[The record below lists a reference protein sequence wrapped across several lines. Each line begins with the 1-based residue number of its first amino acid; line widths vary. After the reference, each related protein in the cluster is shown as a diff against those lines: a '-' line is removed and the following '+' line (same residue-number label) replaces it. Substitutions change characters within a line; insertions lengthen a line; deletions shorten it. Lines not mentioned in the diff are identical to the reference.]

1 MKGVTTVYLSVVLAF
16 LTGCSTMKKLS
27 SGTTVYHYANGFVT
41 DSDNKIVAHYAN
53 GFVTKYSD
61 IATPKHIKI
70 NSDLELF
77 KLTPDCY
84 LYTAWA
90 DMGHWGRVGSN
101 GLVVISKAKALL
113 IDSPTLASQTVEL
126 AWWFDNNLT
135 VTFESFIPGHWHDD
149 CVGGLAWLNRNGA
162 KTYANRLTNE
172 ILASKGL
179 EQSNVSFSDSLSIK
193 VGNIKVEAYY
203 LGGGHSTDNIVVWIP
218 SEKILFGGCMLKDMT
233 AQNIG
238 NTSDAVPLEEWLQTI
253 KQVEQQFPDVK
264 YVVPG
269 HGKYGGKELFK
280 HSKTIIENEQ
290 QSKMRK

>member
-113 IDSPTLASQTVEL
+113 IDSPTLESQTVEL
-126 AWWFDNNLT
+126 AWWFDKNLN

-179 EQSNVSFSDSLSIK
+179 EHNDQRCDRCSRNRRYRGSA
-193 VGNIKVEAYY
+193 EAGEFVRQHRRYFF
-203 LGGGHSTDNIVVWIP
+203 V
-218 SEKILFGGCMLKDMT
+218 
-233 AQNIG
+233 
-238 NTSDAVPLEEWLQTI
+238 
-253 KQVEQQFPDVK
+253 
-264 YVVPG
+264 
-269 HGKYGGKELFK
+269 
-280 HSKTIIENEQ
+280 
-290 QSKMRK
+290 